1 MTDDG
6 ALFDAPPAPPPPP
19 SIDRYVTD
27 DMGQDARRTA
37 RRKALIE
44 DGIHPATRLPIM
56 GPGTCGDCIH
66 LLLKD
71 GRALGIGNG
80 RWWKC
85 ALTLKDGHGPD
96 IRKSWPS
103 CAAWIKRKEGETDG

>member
-27 DMGQDARRTA
+27 GMGQDARRTA
-37 RRKALIE
+37 RYKALIE
-44 DGIHPATRLPIM
+44 DGIHPATRRPITSD
-56 GPGTCGDCIH
+56 GTCGDCAH
-66 LLLKD
+66 LRLKN
-71 GRALGIGNG
+71 RCPN

-85 ALTLKDGHGPD
+85 ALTLKDGRGPD

-103 CAAWIKRKEGETDG
+103 CADWTRRKEIDTDG